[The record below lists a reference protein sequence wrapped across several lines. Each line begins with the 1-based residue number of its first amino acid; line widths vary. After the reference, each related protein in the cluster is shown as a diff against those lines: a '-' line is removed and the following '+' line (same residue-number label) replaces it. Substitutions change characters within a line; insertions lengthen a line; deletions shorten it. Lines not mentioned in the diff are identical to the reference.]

1 MHSGIKTAAASR
13 PDIRKFLFSCVSA
26 ALLSAVLLSGCQSSA
41 NVPTQTDITAGTS
54 ETVISE
60 TSAESNTTEI
70 EEDDLNISIE
80 VGGKTFSAELYDN
93 ETAQAFAGMLP
104 LTLDMSE
111 LNGNE
116 KYYYLDSSLPASPDV
131 PDGIKE
137 GDIMLYGSECVVLFY
152 KSFSTSYSYTPLG
165 KVKDAQGLAQA
176 LGTGGITV
184 IFRKQVN
191 L

>member
-1 MHSGIKTAAASR
+1 MHSGIKTA
-13 PDIRKFLFSCVSA
+13 A
-26 ALLSAVLLSGCQSSA
+26 ALLSAVLLSGCQLSA
-41 NVPTQTDITAGTS
+41 DDTTQTDITAGTS
-54 ETVISE
+54 ETVFSE
-60 TSAESNTTEI
+60 SSAESNITEI

-93 ETAQAFAGMLP
+93 EAAQAFAEMLP

-116 KYYYLDSSLPASPDV
+116 KYYYLDSSLPAAPDV

-165 KVKDAQGLAQA
+165 KVKDVQGLAQA
-176 LGTGGITV
+176 LGTGGVNVT
-184 IFRKQVN
+184 FRKQVN

>member
-1 MHSGIKTAAASR
+1 MHSGIKTAA
-13 PDIRKFLFSCVSA
+13 I
-26 ALLSAVLLSGCQSSA
+26 LSAVLLSGCQLFA
-41 NVPTQTDITAGTS
+41 DDTAQAGTAAGTS
-54 ETVISE
+54 ETVFSE
-60 TSAESNTTEI
+60 TSAESNITEI
-70 EEDDLNISIE
+70 KEDDLNISIE

-93 ETAQAFAGMLP
+93 EAAQAFAKMLP

-116 KYYYLDSSLPASPDV
+116 KYCYLDSSLPAAPNI

-137 GDIMLYGSECVVLFY
+137 GDVMLYGSECVVLFY

-165 KVKDAQGLAQA
+165 KVKDVQGLAQA

-184 IFRKQVN
+184 TFRKQVN

>member
-1 MHSGIKTAAASR
+1 MHSGVKTAAA
-13 PDIRKFLFSCVSA
+13 I
-26 ALLSAVLLSGCQSSA
+26 LSAVLFSGCQLFA
-41 NVPTQTDITAGTS
+41 DDTAQAGTAAGAS

-60 TSAESNTTEI
+60 TSAESNITEI

-80 VGGKTFSAELYDN
+80 VGGKAFSAELYDN
-93 ETAQAFAGMLP
+93 EAAQAFAEMLP

-116 KYYYLDSSLPASPDV
+116 KYYYLDSSLPAAPHV

-165 KVKDAQGLAQA
+165 KVKDAQRLAQA

-184 IFRKQVN
+184 TFRKQVN

>member
-1 MHSGIKTAAASR
+1 MHSGIKTAA
-13 PDIRKFLFSCVSA
+13 I
-26 ALLSAVLLSGCQSSA
+26 LSAVLFSGCQLFA
-41 NVPTQTDITAGTS
+41 NAPTQTDITAGTS

-93 ETAQAFAGMLP
+93 EAAQAFAEMLP

-116 KYYYLDSSLPASPDV
+116 KYYYLDSSLPAAPNI

-165 KVKDAQGLAQA
+165 KVKDTQGLAQA

-184 IFRKQVN
+184 TFRKQVN

>member
-1 MHSGIKTAAASR
+1 MHSGIKTAVSR
-13 PDIRKFLFSCVSA
+13 SDVRKFLFSCVGA
-26 ALLSAVLLSGCQSSA
+26 ALLSAVLLSGCQLFA
-41 NVPTQTDITAGTS
+41 NTPTQTDITAGAS
-54 ETVISE
+54 ETVFSE
-60 TSAESNTTEI
+60 TSAESNITEI

-80 VGGKTFSAELYDN
+80 VGGKAFSAELYDN
-93 ETAQAFAGMLP
+93 EAAQAFAEMLP

-116 KYYYLDSSLPASPDV
+116 KYYYLDSSLPAAPHV

-165 KVKDAQGLAQA
+165 KVKDAQRLAQA

-184 IFRKQVN
+184 TFRKQVN